1 MLNNAV
7 VSNIITVAVPIK
19 VAGTTIANAIN
30 QKFTHSNNRVTYV
43 GAINRNFKITTTI
56 SVTSSSSNDQVGFYI
71 AKNGSVLPES
81 EMYVTTNTTSRA
93 ESVTI
98 QTITSLNTSDYIE
111 IWVENKSDASDITVT
126 YMNVIVEALN

>member
-1 MLNNAV
+1 
-7 VSNIITVAVPIK
+7 
-19 VAGTTIANAIN
+19 
-30 QKFTHSNNRVTYV
+30 
-43 GAINRNFKITTTI
+43 
-56 SVTSSSSNDQVGFYI
+56 
-71 AKNGSVLPES
+71 
-81 EMYVTTNTTSRA
+81 MYVTTNTTSRA